1 MGVTDPLTHSTTEWT
16 LVYFTDVTLTGDE
29 LMIPTEDFTAKVIA

>member
-16 LVYFTDVTLTGDE
+16 LVDFTDVMSDA